1 MLNIKNNYFLDFKNL
16 SIFGLE
22 SRDAQELSMK
32 AYWQYQEKFRNTAV
46 RHKRYERLMRNK
58 PAAQAAG
65 ADPSLLRRVDL
76 GVRRQKL
83 SGK

>member
-1 MLNIKNNYFLDFKNL
+1 
-16 SIFGLE
+16 
-22 SRDAQELSMK
+22 MK

-58 PAAQAAG
+58 PAAQAVG

-76 GVRRQKL
+76 GVWASVTNSRTF
-83 SGK
+83 GIFV